1 MKTFQ
6 VKAAYLMASETFEVS
21 SLTATGSS
29 IGPHA
34 SSPWRIATY
43 VAVTTSTCKQPEWQW
58 LDIESAIRHCTAGA
72 GIWRWASNDAGDP
85 DLVMACA
92 GDLPTLETL
101 AAVTLLRAYVPVS
114 IDHRDT
120 HSGRGASAG
129 RGNAARTVAT
139 GAAIAAPALPMR
151 LGRVP

>member
-58 LDIESAIRHCTAGA
+58 LDI
-72 GIWRWASNDAGDP
+72 DP
-85 DLVMACA
+85 Q
-92 GDLPTLETL
+92 
-101 AAVTLLRAYVPVS
+101 Y
-114 IDHRDT
+114 
-120 HSGRGASAG
+120 
-129 RGNAARTVAT
+129 
-139 GAAIAAPALPMR
+139 AIAPLARAFGDGPAMMP
-151 LGRVP
+151 VIQTW